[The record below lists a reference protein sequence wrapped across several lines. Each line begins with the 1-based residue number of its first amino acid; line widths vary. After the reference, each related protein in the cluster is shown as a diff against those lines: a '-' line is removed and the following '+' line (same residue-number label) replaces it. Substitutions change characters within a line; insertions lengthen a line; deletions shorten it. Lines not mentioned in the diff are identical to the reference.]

1 MRVLSN
7 YRLKKNLQRF
17 EFFSSF
23 RYNIQT
29 ENKNHAKNKTQM
41 QHETKQNHRITKKTM
56 KQKQCKCSVE
66 NGVLPENWFKP
77 PSVEFELTLHN
88 DLIFPS
94 TSDDKWPAYT
104 EVPAKLKRFR
114 RFSLPVDSDDEV
126 NLLLTFLRR
135 RLVTA
140 ESEQVDVFKAL
151 VSLPKAKWNVEDRWK
166 GAYRVHGVM
175 KVLVIFYIIC

>member
-1 MRVLSN
+1 M
-7 YRLKKNLQRF
+7 
-17 EFFSSF
+17 
-23 RYNIQT
+23 
-29 ENKNHAKNKTQM
+29 
-41 QHETKQNHRITKKTM
+41 
-56 KQKQCKCSVE
+56 
-66 NGVLPENWFKP
+66 
-77 PSVEFELTLHN
+77 ELTLHN

-166 GAYRVHGVM
+166 GAYRVHGEM